1 MGRITTKPDQASGRG
16 RRSGRS
22 GCREN
27 PAAVT
32 DPQRQ
37 AGRLQAVA
45 DPRREL
51 EVFRPD
57 QKGQATARI
66 PQLSQIQRRKDGQ
79 RQRAQIRPLR
89 PPQAAS
95 ERRES
100 PSAIMATVRK
110 LKAAEGVSGRRRNHV
125 AAGRSSA
132 GSWKKIQ
139 TAARSDQ
146 EGQAG
151 SGSCGRSSAGRMAS
165 GRGRLR

>member
-66 PQLSQIQRRKDGQ
+66 PQLSRIH
-79 RQRAQIRPLR
+79 
-89 PPQAAS
+89 AAGKTAS
-95 ERRES
+95 
-100 PSAIMATVRK
+100 
-110 LKAAEGVSGRRRNHV
+110 GSGRR
-125 AAGRSSA
+125 
-132 GSWKKIQ
+132 
-139 TAARSDQ
+139 SDR
-146 EGQAG
+146 AD
-151 SGSCGRSSAGRMAS
+151 
-165 GRGRLR
+165 RLLFISTTYQLPLFSPLD

>member
-110 LKAAEGVSGRRRNHV
+110 L
-125 AAGRSSA
+125 
-132 GSWKKIQ
+132 WKIQ
-139 TAARSDQ
+139 RR
-146 EGQAG
+146 ENGQRQRASQIGKSVEKRG
-151 SGSCGRSSAGRMAS
+151 SKGVV
-165 GRGRLR
+165 RL